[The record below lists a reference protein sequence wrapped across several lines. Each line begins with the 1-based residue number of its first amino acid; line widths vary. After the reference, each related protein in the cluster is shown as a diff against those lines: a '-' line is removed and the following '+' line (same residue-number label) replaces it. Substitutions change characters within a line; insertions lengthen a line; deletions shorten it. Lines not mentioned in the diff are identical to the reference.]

1 MMIVNGFDCR
11 RNKLTQLSE
20 VPRIVRGNFDCSYN
34 LLTRLAGAPQ
44 RVIGDFSCRH
54 NLLGSLIFNHGQ
66 ELLEIDGELDVSF
79 NPITKGGAGL
89 IVIEGLRY
97 VHAQGTGDFEKAV
110 ELINRH
116 LRSLAPGDNRKL
128 AAFRCQEELI
138 YAELDD
144 FGDFG

>member
-1 MMIVNGFDCR
+1 MMTVNGFDCR

-20 VPRIVRGNFDCSYN
+20 VPRIVRGDFDCSYN
-34 LLTRLAGAPQ
+34 LLTRLAGAPK

-54 NLLGSLIFNHGQ
+54 NLLGSLIFACGQ

-89 IVIEGLRY
+89 ILIEGLRH

-116 LRSLAPGDNRKL
+116 LRSLACGDNRRP
-128 AAFRCQEELI
+128 AAVHCQQQLI
-138 YAELDD
+138 EAELDD